1 METRDKGLNAS
12 QNCYIPGLTST
23 YSNLRALVEAPL
35 SKWNFNKIEHSFAA
49 PESLS
54 ASLRKNFA
62 GKLVIRPQIACVYL
76 ENV

>member
-12 QNCYIPGLTST
+12 QNCYIPGLTFS
-23 YSNLRALVEAPL
+23 YSNSRALVEAL
-35 SKWNFNKIEHSFAA
+35 SKWNFIKIEHSFAA

-54 ASLRKNFA
+54 ASPRKNFA
-62 GKLVIRPQIACVYL
+62 GALVIRLKIVCVYL